1 MMNFSKI
8 RTPLDPY
15 NDQDKATVAQTKLDH
30 LSTMDHADISVKNL
44 KSGIGIR
51 KNLMKHYDGA
61 DVIKSTLDDS

>member
-1 MMNFSKI
+1 MMNFKQQV

-15 NDQDKATVAQTKLDH
+15 GVDKVTVANTKGDH
-30 LSTMDHADISVKNL
+30 LSSVDHADISVKNL

-51 KNLMKHYDGA
+51 KNLIKHYDGA